1 MGNEEKVR
9 PEPAQETLTDERLS
23 GFLAAI
29 AVAHSVEVKV
39 TVPETSHR
47 SALTALNID
56 PLDAQLRQVY
66 FFDTSD
72 LALNSCGLIVRARRI
87 KAKGDDSVV
96 KLRRANLDGLPNR
109 LRKSPNLVV
118 EVDAM
123 PGSYVCSASMQ
134 GILGTTDVG
143 DVTAGRRPIDKL
155 YSKEQ
160 QAFYAA
166 FAPHGLGL
174 NGLSVLG
181 PINVFK
187 LKFKP
192 AGLKRN
198 LVVEQWNYPDGSRIL
213 ELSTKAAPDQVIQ
226 AAQDVR
232 SLLSKVGVDITG
244 EQRTKTKTA
253 LEFFSRELRPAQA
266 KLEN

>member
-1 MGNEEKVR
+1 MENEENVR
-9 PEPAQETLTDERLS
+9 PEPAQETLIPEKLAA
-23 GFLAAI
+23 FLAAI
-29 AVAHSVEVKV
+29 KVAHSVEVKV

-47 SALTALNID
+47 SALAALGID
-56 PLDAQLRQVY
+56 PLEVQLRQVY

-72 LALNSCGLIVRARRI
+72 LALNARGLIVRARRVQ
-87 KAKGDDSVV
+87 AKGDDSVV

-109 LRKSPNLVV
+109 LRKSPNLVI
-118 EVDAM
+118 EVDAI
-123 PGSYVCSASMQ
+123 PGGYVCSASVK
-134 GILGTTDVG
+134 GSLGTTDVK
-143 DVTAGRRPIDKL
+143 DVTAGRRPINKL

-174 NGLSVLG
+174 DGLSVLG

-187 LKFKP
+187 LKFNP
-192 AGLKRN
+192 MGLKRK

-213 ELSTKAAPDQVIQ
+213 ELSTKATPDQAIQ
-226 AAQDVR
+226 AVSDIR
-232 SLLSKVGVDITG
+232 SLLSTIGVDLSG

-253 LEFFSRELRPAQA
+253 LEFFSRELRST
-266 KLEN
+266 

>member
-1 MGNEEKVR
+1 MI
-9 PEPAQETLTDERLS
+9 AERLG

-29 AVAHSVEVKV
+29 NGAHSVEVKV
-39 TVPETSHR
+39 TVPETSRR
-47 SALTALNID
+47 SALAALGID
-56 PLDAQLRQVY
+56 PLEVELRQVY

-72 LALNSCGLIVRARRI
+72 LALNACGLIVRARRV
-87 KAKGDDSVV
+87 KGKDNDSVV

-109 LRKSPNLVV
+109 LRRSPNLAV

-123 PGSYVCSASMQ
+123 PGGYVCSASMK
-134 GILGTTDVG
+134 GSLGAMDVM
-143 DVTAGRRPIDKL
+143 DVTAGRRPINKL

-160 QAFYAA
+160 QAFYTA
-166 FAPHGLGL
+166 FAPHGLEL
-174 NGLSVLG
+174 RGLSVLG

-192 AGLKRN
+192 AGLERK

-213 ELSTKAAPDQVIQ
+213 ELSTKATPDQAI
-226 AAQDVR
+226 AAAFDVK
-232 SLLSKVGVDITG
+232 SLLTKVGVDVSG

-253 LEFFSRELRPAQA
+253 LEFFSRELRA
-266 KLEN
+266 N

>member
-1 MGNEEKVR
+1 MANQKTIR
-9 PEPAQETLTDERLS
+9 SEPAQETLLGERLA

-29 AVAHSVEVKV
+29 NGAHSVEVKV

-47 SALTALNID
+47 SALAALGID
-56 PLDAQLRQVY
+56 PLEVELRQIY

-72 LALNSCGLIVRARRI
+72 LALNACGLIVRARRV
-87 KAKGDDSVV
+87 KGKDDDSVV
-96 KLRRANLDGLPNR
+96 KLRRANLDGLPNG

-123 PGSYVCSASMQ
+123 PGGYVCSASMK
-134 GILGTTDVG
+134 GSLGATDVK
-143 DVTAGRRPIDKL
+143 DVTAGRRSINKL

-166 FAPHGLGL
+166 FAPHGLEFS
-174 NGLSVLG
+174 GLSVLG

-187 LKFKP
+187 LKFNP
-192 AGLKRN
+192 AGFKRK
-198 LVVEQWNYPDGSRIL
+198 LVAEQWNYPDGSRIL
-213 ELSTKAAPDQVIQ
+213 ELSTKAAPDQAI
-226 AAQDVR
+226 AAAFDVK
-232 SLLSKVGVDITG
+232 SLLAKVGVDLSD

-253 LEFFSRELRPAQA
+253 LEFFSRELRAS
-266 KLEN
+266 

>member
-1 MGNEEKVR
+1 LDGETPTTNEETVR
-9 PEPAQETLTDERLS
+9 PEPVQETLIPERLAS
-23 GFLAAI
+23 FLAA
-29 AVAHSVEVKV
+29 AEVGHGVEIKV

-47 SALTALNID
+47 SALAALGID
-56 PLDAQLRQVY
+56 PLEAQLRQVY

-72 LALNSCGLIVRARRI
+72 LALNSCGLIVRARRV

-118 EVDAM
+118 EVDAI
-123 PGSYVCSASMQ
+123 PGGYVCSASMK
-134 GILGTTDVG
+134 GCLGTTDVK
-143 DVTAGRRPIDKL
+143 DVTAGRRPISKL

-160 QAFYAA
+160 QAFYTA

-174 NGLSVLG
+174 DGLFALG

-192 AGLKRN
+192 AGLKRK

-213 ELSTKAAPDQVIQ
+213 ELSTKASPDQAIQ
-226 AAQDVR
+226 AALDIR
-232 SLLSKVGVDITG
+232 SLLSKVGVNLSG

-253 LEFFSRELRPAQA
+253 LEFFSRELRAT
-266 KLEN
+266 

>member
-1 MGNEEKVR
+1 MANEETVR
-9 PEPAQETLTDERLS
+9 PEQDQETVIGDRLG

-29 AVAHSVEVKV
+29 DVAHSVEVKV

-47 SALTALNID
+47 SVLAALGID
-56 PLDAQLRQVY
+56 PLEVQLRQVF

-72 LALNSCGLIVRARRI
+72 LALNSGGLIVRARRV
-87 KAKGDDSVV
+87 KGKGDDSVV
-96 KLRRANLDGLPNR
+96 KLRRSNLEGLPKR

-123 PGSYVCSASMQ
+123 PGGYVCSASMQ
-134 GILGTTDVG
+134 GGLGTSDVQ

-174 NGLSVLG
+174 NSLSVLG

-192 AGLKRN
+192 QGLRRN

-213 ELSTKAAPDQVIQ
+213 ELSTKAPPDQAIQ
-226 AAQDVR
+226 AAVDVR
-232 SLLSKVGVDITG
+232 SLLTKVGVDLSG

-253 LEFFSRELRPAQA
+253 LEFFSRELRAT
-266 KLEN
+266 